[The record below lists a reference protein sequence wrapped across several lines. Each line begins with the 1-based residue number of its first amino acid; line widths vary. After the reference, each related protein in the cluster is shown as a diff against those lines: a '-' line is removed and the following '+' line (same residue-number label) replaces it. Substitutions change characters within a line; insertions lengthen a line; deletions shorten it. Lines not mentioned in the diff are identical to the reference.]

1 VTKNHPQT
9 ILKGIEVTWTEDDSR
24 MTQMG
29 GLAYFVNFLKASGL
43 FDHLVEACPLAYESN
58 NAPEKRDVLG
68 TMLLSVLSVQNHDAH
83 TFVSDLIRKARK
95 SLILIDNYVD
105 DTVLTLLAKRK
116 KTVSVTIYTKKLSKQ
131 LALDLQKH
139 NQQYSPITVE
149 TFADTHDRFLITAK
163 GTFTTSAPHS
173 RIWVKN
179 GSPSPNLK
187 PTHSKC
193 CKN

>member
-1 VTKNHPQT
+1 
-9 ILKGIEVTWTEDDSR
+9 

-68 TMLLSVLSVQNHDAH
+68 TMLLSVLSGQTRYAH

-139 NQQYSPITVE
+139 NQQYPPITVE
-149 TFADTHDRFLITAK
+149 TFADAHDRFLIIDERDIYHIGA
-163 GTFTTSAPHS
+163 S
-173 RIWVKN
+173 
-179 GSPSPNLK
+179 LK
-187 PTHSKC
+187 DLGKKWFAFSKFETDALEMLQ
-193 CKN
+193 KLRGQQ